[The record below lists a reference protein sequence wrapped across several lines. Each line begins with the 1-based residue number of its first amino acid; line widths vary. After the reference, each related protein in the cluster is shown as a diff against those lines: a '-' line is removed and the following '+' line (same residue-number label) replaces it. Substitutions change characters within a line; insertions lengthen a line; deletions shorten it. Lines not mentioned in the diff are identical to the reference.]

1 MFVIFRNLTLF
12 SYVLLKAS
20 SIFIVLSFL
29 RDCESSQTLQTLL
42 VVLIAEQS
50 LSLEILKYFEFDSCR
65 LPTLYKVLIFLS
77 LSHFLNNI
85 YSKKLSYELHLH

>member
-12 SYVLLKAS
+12 SYVLLKVS

-29 RDCESSQTLQTLL
+29 RDCESLQTLL

-85 YSKKLSYELHLH
+85 YSKKLSYELYLY